1 MARRAASRAVGALR
15 SDGSIQGR
23 GGRAGGSGAEDA
35 RHVFDELLR
44 RGRGASIYGLN
55 RALADVARHS
65 PAAAVSRYNR
75 MARAGADEVTPD
87 LCTYGILIGC
97 CCRAGRLDLGFA
109 ALGNVIKK
117 GFRVE
122 AITFTPL
129 LKGLCADKR
138 TSDAMDIVLRRMTEL
153 GCIPN
158 VFSYNNLLNGLCDE
172 NRSQEALELLHMMA
186 DDRGGGSPP
195 DVVSYTTVINGFFKE
210 GDSDKAYSTYH
221 EMLDRGILP
230 DVVTYSSIIAALCKG
245 QAMDK
250 PWSHCKEGRV
260 IESEKLF
267 DLMVRIGVKPDII
280 TYSTLIDGYCL
291 AGKMDEAMKL
301 LSGMVSVGLKPNTVT
316 YSTLINGYCKIS
328 RMEDA
333 LVLFKEMESSGVSPD
348 IITYNIILQGLFQTR
363 RTAAAKELYVRITES
378 GTQIELSTYNII
390 LHGLCKNK
398 LTDDALQMFQ
408 NLCLMDLKLEART
421 FNIMIDALLKVGRND
436 EAKDLFVAFSSNGL
450 VPNYWTYRLM
460 AENIIGQGLL
470 EELDQL
476 FLSMEDNGCTV
487 DSGMLNFIV
496 RELLQ
501 RALKFCVGILF
512 SYSPIRGGIFS
523 VCVNSE
529 VQTGACGQVK
539 EVGKNASE
547 ERLIVV
553 SSQEIPDDPV
563 SPTIEALILLHSKAS
578 TLAENHQLTTRLVV
592 PSNKVGCILGE
603 GGKVIT
609 EMRRRT
615 GAEIRVY
622 SKADKPK
629 YLSFDEEL
637 VQASVFSFTLGLQN
651 LRTGPAHDP
660 YTVYP
665 VEYFSKREYP
675 SGSSKVAPSASYE
688 RYAATTRLPNGEL
701 PSSISPGADY
711 MSCRSYLDQVPT
723 DRYSNRVTLQ
733 LGLSRAGNS
742 NVQQLGITRAGN
754 SNAYD
759 YTEAAEQIHGR
770 EDYRR
775 LSGLTGYPGGS
786 SNCGFQIVN
795 WSLSLVLVISGAR
808 VKLHEAHPGSSE
820 SIVEIQ
826 GIPDQVKAAQSLLQ
840 GFIGASSNSR
850 QAPQS
855 SRMAHY
861 F

>member
-1 MARRAASRAVGALR
+1 MRQ
-15 SDGSIQGR
+15 QGLNPDTVTY
-23 GGRAGGSGAEDA
+23 GTVIDVLCKSGRVEDA
-35 RHVFDELLR
+35 MLYFEQMIDEGLRPDSIIYNSLIHSLCIFDKWEKAEELFL
-44 RGRGASIYGLN
+44 
-55 RALADVARHS
+55 
-65 PAAAVSRYNR
+65 
-75 MARAGADEVTPD
+75 
-87 LCTYGILIGC
+87 
-97 CCRAGRLDLGFA
+97 
-109 ALGNVIKK
+109 
-117 GFRVE
+117 
-122 AITFTPL
+122 
-129 LKGLCADKR
+129 
-138 TSDAMDIVLRRMTEL
+138 
-153 GCIPN
+153 
-158 VFSYNNLLNGLCDE
+158 
-172 NRSQEALELLHMMA
+172 
-186 DDRGGGSPP
+186 
-195 DVVSYTTVINGFFKE
+195 
-210 GDSDKAYSTYH
+210 
-221 EMLDRGILP
+221 EMLDRGICL
-230 DVVTYSSIIAALCKG
+230 DTIFFNSII
-245 QAMDK
+245 D
-250 PWSHCKEGRV
+250 SHCKEGRV

-398 LTDDALQMFQ
+398 LTDDAL
-408 NLCLMDLKLEART
+408 R
-421 FNIMIDALLKVGRND
+421 IND

-501 RALKFCVGILF
+501 RGEITRAGTYLSMIHEKHFSLEASTASLFIDLLSGGKYQEYYRIFELPKHFAALKFCVGILF

-523 VCVNSE
+523 VCVNSK
-529 VQTGACGQVK
+529 TGACGQVK

-563 SPTIEALILLHSKAS
+563 SPTIEALILLHSKVS

-592 PSNKVGCILGE
+592 PSSKVGCILGE

-629 YLSFDEEL
+629 YHSFDEEL
-637 VQASVFSFTLGLQN
+637 VQVAGLPAIERGALTEIAS
-651 LRTGPAHDP
+651 
-660 YTVYP
+660 
-665 VEYFSKREYP
+665 
-675 SGSSKVAPSASYE
+675 
-688 RYAATTRLPNGEL
+688 RL
-701 PSSISPGADY
+701 
-711 MSCRSYLDQVPT
+711 
-723 DRYSNRVTLQ
+723 
-733 LGLSRAGNS
+733 
-742 NVQQLGITRAGN
+742 
-754 SNAYD
+754 
-759 YTEAAEQIHGR
+759 
-770 EDYRR
+770 
-775 LSGLTGYPGGS
+775 
-786 SNCGFQIVN
+786 
-795 WSLSLVLVISGAR
+795 
-808 VKLHEAHPGSSE
+808 
-820 SIVEIQ
+820 
-826 GIPDQVKAAQSLLQ
+826 
-840 GFIGASSNSR
+840 
-850 QAPQS
+850 
-855 SRMAHY
+855 
-861 F
+861 

>member
-55 RALADVARHS
+55 RALADVARDS

-117 GFRVE
+117 GFRVD
-122 AITFTPL
+122 AIAFTPL

-158 VFSYNNLLNGLCDE
+158 VFSYNILLKGL
-172 NRSQEALELLHMMA
+172 
-186 DDRGGGSPP
+186 
-195 DVVSYTTVINGFFKE
+195 
-210 GDSDKAYSTYH
+210 
-221 EMLDRGILP
+221 
-230 DVVTYSSIIAALCKG
+230 
-245 QAMDK
+245 
-250 PWSHCKEGRV
+250 HCKEGRV

-267 DLMVRIGVKPDII
+267 ELMG
-280 TYSTLIDGYCL
+280 
-291 AGKMDEAMKL
+291 
-301 LSGMVSVGLKPNTVT
+301 TV
-316 YSTLINGYCKIS
+316 
-328 RMEDA
+328 
-333 LVLFKEMESSGVSPD
+333 
-348 IITYNIILQGLFQTR
+348 
-363 RTAAAKELYVRITES
+363 
-378 GTQIELSTYNII
+378 
-390 LHGLCKNK
+390 
-398 LTDDALQMFQ
+398 
-408 NLCLMDLKLEART
+408 
-421 FNIMIDALLKVGRND
+421 
-436 EAKDLFVAFSSNGL
+436 
-450 VPNYWTYRLM
+450 
-460 AENIIGQGLL
+460 AE
-470 EELDQL
+470 
-476 FLSMEDNGCTV
+476 
-487 DSGMLNFIV
+487 
-496 RELLQ
+496 
-501 RALKFCVGILF
+501 
-512 SYSPIRGGIFS
+512 SPIRGGIFS

-563 SPTIEALILLHSKAS
+563 SPTIEALILLHSKVS

-688 RYAATTRLPNGEL
+688 RYAATTRLPNREL

-733 LGLSRAGNS
+733 LGLLRAGNS

-759 YTEAAEQIHGR
+759 YTEAAELIHGR

-775 LSGLTGYPGGS
+775 LSGLTGYGLRRL
-786 SNCGFQIVN
+786 NFYRTQT
-795 WSLSLVLVISGAR
+795 
-808 VKLHEAHPGSSE
+808 
-820 SIVEIQ
+820 
-826 GIPDQVKAAQSLLQ
+826 
-840 GFIGASSNSR
+840 
-850 QAPQS
+850 
-855 SRMAHY
+855 
-861 F
+861 

>member
-1 MARRAASRAVGALR
+1 MVRNGIHPDHYVYNILICAYAKQEKVEEAMLVFSKMRQQGLNPNAVTYGTVIGILCKSGRVEDAMQKVDEAMLVFSKMRQQGLNPDTVTYGTVIDVLCKSGRVEDAMRYFEQMIDERLSPGNIVYNSLIHSLCIFDKWDKAKELILEMLDRGICLDTIFFNSIIDSHCKEGRVIESEKLFDLMSGRVEDAMRYFEQMIDERLTPGNIVYTSLIHGLCTYDKWEKAEERTAAAKELYVGITKSGTQLELSTYNIILHGLCKNKLTDDALRICMEARKIFDSMTKRGLKPDITTYGTLLQGYATKGALFDMHALLDLMGYATKGALVEMHALLDLMVR
-15 SDGSIQGR
+15 NGIQP
-23 GGRAGGSGAEDA
+23 DH
-35 RHVFDELLR
+35 HVFNILICAYAKQEKVDQAMLGEEAA
-44 RGRGASIYGLN
+44 RGA
-55 RALADVARHS
+55 VAPRTHAT

-75 MARAGADEVTPD
+75 MTRAGADEVTPD

-97 CCRAGRLDLGFA
+97 CCRAGRLDL
-109 ALGNVIKK
+109 
-117 GFRVE
+117 
-122 AITFTPL
+122 
-129 LKGLCADKR
+129 
-138 TSDAMDIVLRRMTEL
+138 
-153 GCIPN
+153 
-158 VFSYNNLLNGLCDE
+158 
-172 NRSQEALELLHMMA
+172 
-186 DDRGGGSPP
+186 
-195 DVVSYTTVINGFFKE
+195 
-210 GDSDKAYSTYH
+210 
-221 EMLDRGILP
+221 
-230 DVVTYSSIIAALCKG
+230 
-245 QAMDK
+245 
-250 PWSHCKEGRV
+250 
-260 IESEKLF
+260 
-267 DLMVRIGVKPDII
+267 
-280 TYSTLIDGYCL
+280 
-291 AGKMDEAMKL
+291 GKMDEAMKL

-398 LTDDALQMFQ
+398 LTDDAL
-408 NLCLMDLKLEART
+408 R
-421 FNIMIDALLKVGRND
+421 IND

-501 RALKFCVGILF
+501 RGEITRAGTYLSMIDEKHF
-512 SYSPIRGGIFS
+512 SLEASTASFPIRGGIFS

-563 SPTIEALILLHSKAS
+563 SPTIEALILLHSKVS

-637 VQASVFSFTLGLQN
+637 VQVAGLPAIERGALTEIAS
-651 LRTGPAHDP
+651 
-660 YTVYP
+660 
-665 VEYFSKREYP
+665 
-675 SGSSKVAPSASYE
+675 
-688 RYAATTRLPNGEL
+688 RL
-701 PSSISPGADY
+701 
-711 MSCRSYLDQVPT
+711 
-723 DRYSNRVTLQ
+723 
-733 LGLSRAGNS
+733 
-742 NVQQLGITRAGN
+742 
-754 SNAYD
+754 
-759 YTEAAEQIHGR
+759 
-770 EDYRR
+770 
-775 LSGLTGYPGGS
+775 
-786 SNCGFQIVN
+786 
-795 WSLSLVLVISGAR
+795 
-808 VKLHEAHPGSSE
+808 
-820 SIVEIQ
+820 
-826 GIPDQVKAAQSLLQ
+826 
-840 GFIGASSNSR
+840 
-850 QAPQS
+850 
-855 SRMAHY
+855 
-861 F
+861 